1 MNLLKKFL
9 KQTVTFLAI
18 GLLCVSCS
26 HIPTLAVN
34 PWETLKLPTE
44 ANLQDLAFT
53 SDPQHGWV
61 VGSEATILETN
72 DGGKTWENRKLELD
86 SDKYRFTSISFK
98 GDEGWMVGEPAIL
111 LHTNDAGKSWD
122 RIALSS
128 KLPGIPSTILAQGN
142 NAAEMTT
149 NIGAIYQTQ
158 DLGKNWKS
166 LVTNAVGVFR
176 TISRS
181 TEGKYV
187 AVSAKGN
194 FYSTWAPGQE
204 TWEPHNRNSSRRVS
218 SMGFTID
225 GRLWMLA
232 RGGQLQFSNAEKAD
246 LWEDEVFPGQKT
258 NLGLLDLAY
267 RTPGEIW
274 ASGGSGGLLVSTDN
288 GKTWL
293 KDEAVEE
300 VPSNLY
306 KILFFTPE
314 RGFIVGQ
321 RGILLKYQGAVAVK
335 TASI

>member
-1 MNLLKKFL
+1 MNLLKKIL
-9 KQTVTFLAI
+9 KQTLTLLTI
-18 GLLCVSCS
+18 GILCVSCS
-26 HIPTLAVN
+26 HITPLATN
-34 PWETLKLPTE
+34 PWQTLQLPTQS
-44 ANLQDLAFT
+44 NLQDLAFT
-53 SDPQHGWV
+53 SNPQHGWV
-61 VGSEATILETN
+61 VGSDATILETN
-72 DGGKTWENRKLELD
+72 DGGKNWENRKLELD

-122 RIALSS
+122 RLSLSS
-128 KLPGIPSTILAQGN
+128 KLPGIPATILALGKN
-142 NAAEMTT
+142 SAEMTT
-149 NIGAIYQTQ
+149 NIGAIYQTN

-166 LVTNAVGVFR
+166 LVTQAVGVFR

-181 TEGKYV
+181 AEGKYV

-218 SMGFTID
+218 SMGFTND

-232 RGGQLQFSNAEKAD
+232 RGGQLQFSNPTAVDK
-246 LWEDEVFPGQKT
+246 WEDEVFPGQKT

-274 ASGGSGGLLVSTDN
+274 ASGGSGGLLVSSDG

-314 RGFIVGQ
+314 HGFIIGQ
-321 RGILLKYQGAVAVK
+321 RGILLKYQGDG
-335 TASI
+335 ASA

>member
-1 MNLLKKFL
+1 MNLLKKII
-9 KQTVTFLAI
+9 KQTFTLLAI
-18 GLLCVSCS
+18 GILCVSCS
-26 HIPTLAVN
+26 HIPALATN
-34 PWETLKLPTE
+34 PWQTLQLPTQS
-44 ANLQDLAFT
+44 NLQDLAFT
-53 SDPQHGWV
+53 SNPQHGWV
-61 VGSEATILETN
+61 VGSDATILETN

-86 SDKYRFTSISFK
+86 SDKYRFTSISFA

-111 LHTNDAGKSWD
+111 LHTNDAGKSWE

-128 KLPGIPSTILAQGN
+128 KLPGIPATILALGKN
-142 NAAEMTT
+142 SAEMTT

-158 DLGKNWKS
+158 DIGKTWKS
-166 LVTNAVGVFR
+166 LVSQAVGVFR

-181 TEGKYV
+181 PEGKYV

-218 SMGFTID
+218 SMGFTND

-232 RGGQLQFSNAEKAD
+232 RGGQLQFSKPETPEA
-246 LWEDEVFPGQKT
+246 WEDEVFPGQKT

-267 RTPGEIW
+267 RTPAEVW
-274 ASGGSGGLLVSTDN
+274 ASGGSGDLLVSNDG

-306 KILFFTPE
+306 KILFFTPD
-314 RGFIVGQ
+314 RGFIIGQ
-321 RGILLKYQGAVAVK
+321 KGILLKYQGEG
-335 TASI
+335 ASA

>member
-1 MNLLKKFL
+1 MNLLKKIL
-9 KQTVTFLAI
+9 KQTVTLLVI
-18 GLLCVSCS
+18 GILCVSCS
-26 HIPTLAVN
+26 HIPALATN
-34 PWETLKLPTE
+34 PWQTLQLPTKS
-44 ANLQDLAFT
+44 NLQDLAFT
-53 SDPQHGWV
+53 SNPQHGWV
-61 VGSEATILETN
+61 VGSDATILETN
-72 DGGKTWENRKLELD
+72 DAGKTWENRKLELD
-86 SDKYRFTSISFK
+86 SDKYRFTSISFA

-111 LHTNDAGKSWD
+111 LHTNDAGKSWE

-128 KLPGIPSTILAQGN
+128 KLPGLPATILALGKN
-142 NAAEMTT
+142 SAEMTT

-166 LVTNAVGVFR
+166 LVTQAVGVFR

-181 TEGKYV
+181 PEGKYV

-194 FYSTWAPGQE
+194 FYSTWTPGQE

-218 SMGFTID
+218 SMGFTND

-232 RGGQLQFSNAEKAD
+232 RGGQLQFSKPEIPDA
-246 LWEDEVFPGQKT
+246 WEDEVFPGQKT

-267 RTPGEIW
+267 RTPDEVW
-274 ASGGSGGLLVSTDN
+274 ASGGSGGLLVSTDR

-306 KILFFTPE
+306 KILFFTPD
-314 RGFIVGQ
+314 RGFIIGQ
-321 RGILLKYQGAVAVK
+321 RGILLKYQGDGVS
-335 TASI
+335 T